1 MSKIKIGDETI
12 NFIEI
17 NPEYGPILNK
27 KILLFKWINI
37 SCYHGITHKKTKY
50 LIFLII
56 NEIITYKQ

>member
-27 KILLFKWINI
+27 KISSIQ
-37 SCYHGITHKKTKY
+37 Y
-50 LIFLII
+50 
-56 NEIITYKQ
+56 EIIKEKSIKQHIKNS